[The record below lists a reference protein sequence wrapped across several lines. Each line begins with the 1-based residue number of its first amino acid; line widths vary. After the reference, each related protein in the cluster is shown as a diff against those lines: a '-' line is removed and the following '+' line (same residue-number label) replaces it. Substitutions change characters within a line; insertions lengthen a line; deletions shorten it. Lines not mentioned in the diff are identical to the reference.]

1 MHPFFVA
8 VRIRQPHPQASIHNA
23 PTSCAGLRRHWDCY
37 IQSVP
42 QAVLINAAEL
52 DAWMTGDGT
61 QLHVAETL
69 GSTSLTW
76 HPANFG
82 MVSYSIPRLLSA
94 HLCRAEPCRAVP
106 CRAVGIP
113 AVLVRALDRA
123 TTSARA
129 CVGHSL
135 HSSLPRHSVASASS
149 PTLIDYSATAR
160 LCSVATAS
168 VGCCRICARRSCSHR
183 TRTPVRRS
191 IAPTND
197 PTRSRN
203 RCGAA
208 RSMLVCRGT
217 LRQRGPFMGA
227 SHRLTHGNG
236 SLPGARCSADRE
248 GRPRGGADG
257 VAVRPGPES
266 DLVLGST
273 HSCG

>member
-82 MVSYSIPRLLSA
+82 MVSYSIPRLLSSQ
-94 HLCRAEPCRAVP
+94 LCRAVP
-106 CRAVGIP
+106 CRAEP
-113 AVLVRALDRA
+113 SRAVPWSLLCRAVPSRA
-123 TTSARA
+123 VPCRWDPSCA
-129 CVGHSL
+129 CSCIGPSHDLCQSICGHSF

-149 PTLIDYSATAR
+149 RTLVDYSATAH

-168 VGCCRICARRSCSHR
+168 AGCCRTCARRSCSHR
-183 TRTPVRRS
+183 TRTPVRP
-191 IAPTND
+191 IAHHD
-197 PTRSRN
+197 LSRSRKRAVLRA
-203 RCGAA
+203 RC
-208 RSMLVCRGT
+208 CRVLNDGEGIPPMSPPHPPAI
-217 LRQRGPFMGA
+217 RQRLLA
-227 SHRLTHGNG
+227 RR
-236 SLPGARCSADRE
+236 SL
-248 GRPRGGADG
+248 
-257 VAVRPGPES
+257 
-266 DLVLGST
+266 L
-273 HSCG
+273 